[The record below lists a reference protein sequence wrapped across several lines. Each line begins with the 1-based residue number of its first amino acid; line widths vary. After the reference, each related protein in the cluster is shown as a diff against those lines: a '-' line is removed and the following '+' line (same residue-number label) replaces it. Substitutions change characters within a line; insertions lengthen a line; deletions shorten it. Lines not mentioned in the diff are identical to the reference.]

1 MKRSPHPTASPW
13 QDLAA
18 RLVFHAR
25 GQGKPGCYLV
35 TSCAPREGKTMVC
48 RHVAT
53 LAAAPDWRVGVLEIK
68 SPEGEGAVSLERR
81 ESPVAFEADHR
92 LGYAVWT
99 LPNSFA
105 ALPRHARAP
114 REWLTSFDMMLIDAP
129 VVGSFMQQHLAPL
142 SDGVLLV
149 VDSRKRRLVEV
160 ERAARAAISNGGTLM
175 GVVLNRHKSPLP
187 RWLDRWGDVPR

>member
-1 MKRSPHPTASPW
+1 VKRSRHYSVSPW

-25 GQGKPGCYLV
+25 GLGKPGCYLV
-35 TSCAPREGKTMVC
+35 TSGGPREGKSTVC
-48 RHVAT
+48 RQVAA
-53 LAAAPDWRVGVLEIK
+53 LAAAPDWRVGVLEIT
-68 SPEGEGAVSLERR
+68 SPERGGHVSLAGR

-99 LPNSFA
+99 LPDSFA
-105 ALPRHARAP
+105 ALPRYAREP
-114 REWLTSFDMMLIDAP
+114 REWLASFDMLLIDAP
-129 VVGSFMQQHLAPL
+129 VVGSFMQQHLTPL
-142 SDGVLLV
+142 SDGVILV

-160 ERAARAAISNGGTLM
+160 QRTVKAAIANGGTFM
-175 GVVLNRHKSPLP
+175 GVVLNRHESPLP